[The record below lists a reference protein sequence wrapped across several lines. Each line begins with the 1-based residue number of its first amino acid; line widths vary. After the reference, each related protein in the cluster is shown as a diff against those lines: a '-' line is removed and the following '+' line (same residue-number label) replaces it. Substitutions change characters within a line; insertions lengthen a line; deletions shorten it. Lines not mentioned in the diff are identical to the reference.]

1 MPQFRYVAVAA
12 SAERVEGRMEAA
24 DKSAVVHRLHAS
36 GHVPIRVEEVGLGS
50 LAGLDIAELLGVR
63 RVSASSLTLITGQL
77 ATLLRAGLALDEAL
91 VILEELVDRAGEKQC
106 LRRLLERIRGGA
118 SLADAMAAQTAVFP
132 DFYVSMV
139 RAGEAGAS
147 LEAVLGR
154 LAEFLERAEA
164 SKAHIKSALAYPAIV
179 ALVCCV
185 SIGILFAFVVPRF
198 RPLFEQAGA
207 ALPPSA
213 RALLAVADF
222 LQSFWWLCLLLP
234 ALAAIVIYRQFK
246 SPASRQRWERL
257 LLRAPLIGPLIRK
270 AEVARFGRTLG
281 TLLKNGVS
289 LLSALALT
297 RETLGNRVFVDALGG
312 VIEQVKTGK
321 GLAEPLAQTKV
332 FPRLAVHLVRVGE
345 ESGRQDE
352 MLLKLADIFETEMS
366 RSIDRMLV
374 LLGPALT
381 IVLGTIVAS
390 VIGTIL
396 TAVLSVYDL
405 AM

>member
-1 MPQFRYVAVAA
+1 MAQFRYVAVAA

-36 GHVPIRVEEVGLGS
+36 GHVPIRVDEVGLGAI
-50 LAGLDIAELLGVR
+50 AGFDLAELLGAR
-63 RVSASSLTLITGQL
+63 RVTARSLALITGQL

-91 VILEELVDRAGEKQC
+91 VILEELLDRPGEKQC
-106 LRRLLERIRGGA
+106 LRHLRERVRGGT
-118 SLADAMAAQTAVFP
+118 SLADAMAAQPRVFP
-132 DFYVSMV
+132 DFYVSMI

-164 SKAHIKSALAYPAIV
+164 SKAHIKSALIYPVIV

-222 LQSFWWLCLLLP
+222 FQGFWWLCLLLP
-234 ALAAIVIYRQFK
+234 ALAALLVYRQVK

-297 RETLGNRVFVDALGG
+297 RDTLRNRVFVEALDG

-321 GLAEPLAQTKV
+321 GLAEPLAHSKV

-345 ESGRQDE
+345 ESGRQEE

-366 RSIDRMLV
+366 RSIDRLLV

>member
-12 SAERVEGRMEAA
+12 SAEKVEGRMEAA

-36 GHVPIRVEEVGLGS
+36 GHVPIRVEEVALGS
-50 LAGLDIAELLGVR
+50 LAGLDLAEVLGVR
-63 RVSASSLTLITGQL
+63 RVSARSLSLITGQL
-77 ATLLRAGLALDEAL
+77 ATLLGAGLALDEAV

-106 LRRLLERIRGGA
+106 LRRLLDRIRGGA
-118 SLADAMAAQTAVFP
+118 SLSDAMAAQAGVFP
-132 DFYVSMV
+132 DFYISMV

-147 LEAVLGR
+147 LEAVLAR
-154 LAEFLERAEA
+154 LAEFLERTEA
-164 SKAHIKSALAYPAIV
+164 SKAHIKAALTYPAIV
-179 ALVCCV
+179 ALVCCA

-207 ALPPSA
+207 ALPTSA

-222 LQSFWWLCLLLP
+222 LQSFWWVCLLLP
-234 ALAAIVIYRQFK
+234 ALAAFLLYRQFK
-246 SPASRQRWERL
+246 NPASRQRWQRL
-257 LLRAPLIGPLIRK
+257 MLRAPLIGPLIRK

-281 TLLKNGVS
+281 TLLKNGVP

-297 RETLGNRVFVDALGG
+297 RETLRNGVFVDALTE

-321 GLAEPLAQTKV
+321 GLAEPLAQSRV
-332 FPRLAVHLVRVGE
+332 FPRLAIHLVRVGE
-345 ESGRQDE
+345 ESGRQED

-366 RSIDRMLV
+366 RSIDR
-374 LLGPALT
+374 LLALLAPALT

-396 TAVLSVYDL
+396 TAVLGVYDL

>member
-36 GHVPIRVEEVGLGS
+36 GHVPIRVDEVGPGS
-50 LAGLDIAELLGVR
+50 LAGLDVAELLGIR
-63 RVSASSLTLITGQL
+63 RVSARSLALITGQL
-77 ATLLRAGLALDEAL
+77 ATLLRAGLPLDEAL
-91 VILEELVDRAGEKQC
+91 VILEELVDRAGEKHC

-118 SLADAMAAQTAVFP
+118 SLADAMAAQTGVFP

-234 ALAAIVIYRQFK
+234 ALAAFVIYRQFK
-246 SPASRQRWERL
+246 SPASRRRWEGL

-297 RETLGNRVFVDALGG
+297 RETIRNRVFVDALGG

-345 ESGRQDE
+345 ESGHQED

-366 RSIDRMLV
+366 RSIDRLLV

-381 IVLGTIVAS
+381 VVLGTIVAS

>member
-1 MPQFRYVAVAA
+1 MPQFRYIAVAA

-24 DKSAVVHRLHAS
+24 DKTTVVHRLHAS
-36 GHVPIRVEEVGLGS
+36 GHVPIRIDEVGLGA
-50 LAGLDIAELLGVR
+50 LAGLDLAELLGVR
-63 RVSASSLTLITGQL
+63 RVSARSLALITGQL
-77 ATLLRAGLALDEAL
+77 ATLLRAGLALDEAM
-91 VILEELVDRAGEKQC
+91 VILEELVDGAGEKQC
-106 LRRLLERIRGGA
+106 LRRLLERVRSGA
-118 SLADAMAAQTAVFP
+118 SLADAMAAQSGVFP

-164 SKAHIKSALAYPAIV
+164 SKAHIKSALIYPVIV

-222 LQSFWWLCLLLP
+222 LQSFWWLCLLVP
-234 ALAAIVIYRQFK
+234 ALAAFLLYRQFK
-246 SPASRQRWERL
+246 NPASRQRWERL
-257 LLRAPLIGPLIRK
+257 LLRAPLVGPLIRK
-270 AEVARFGRTLG
+270 TEVARFGRTLG

-297 RETLGNRVFVDALGG
+297 RETCRNRVFVDALAG

-321 GLAEPLAQTKV
+321 GLAEPLAQSKV

-345 ESGRQDE
+345 EGGRQEE
-352 MLLKLADIFETEMS
+352 MLLKLADIFETETT
-366 RSIDRMLV
+366 RSIDRLLV